1 MNENVAKYAGVQRD
15 IFLYTVEGTLRETV
29 HGDGAG
35 KRTERGNKI
44 KSVNVS
50 SSAVHPESSCTENLA
65 LGEEIATE
73 WNVDRS
79 IIAFLFERKAATVL
93 L

>member
-1 MNENVAKYAGVQRD
+1 MILLLILFALYLHENVAKYAGVQRD
-15 IFLYTVEGTLRETV
+15 IFLYTVEGTPRERV

-50 SSAVHPESSCTENLA
+50 SRCGARGV
-65 LGEEIATE
+65 
-73 WNVDRS
+73 
-79 IIAFLFERKAATVL
+79 VL
-93 L
+93 YTKFSVRRINCDGVARGSK